1 MTICVAVKVHDCLV
15 LAADSATS
23 LIGTTADGHPTI
35 VNVYA
40 HGNKVFNLVKGQP
53 IAAMTCGAGNIGRAS
68 ISSLAKELR
77 RRLSSSPEA
86 GGIDPTRY
94 TLEEVALRARD
105 LLFDETYMK
114 QDPLPAD
121 GASLEFWI
129 GGYGAEREDA
139 ELWKIVIENGHCPPP
154 VQQMADQDSFV
165 VWSGQPEALNRLL
178 LGYSGGVIDA
188 LVVGGLEADKLGPVQ
203 DLIRDHTATP
213 LVSAPMPTGD
223 AIALADFLV
232 DVTKKY
238 VHFRDGADTV
248 GGDTDIATVTRY
260 EGFKW
265 IKRKHFYPRDLNME
279 TDHV

>member
-23 LIGTTADGHPTI
+23 LIGTDQNGQPTI

-53 IAAMTCGAGNIGRAS
+53 IAAMTCGAGNIGRSS

-77 RRLSSSPEA
+77 RRLSKPVSE
-86 GGIDPTRY
+86 GGLDPDAY
-94 TLEEVALRARD
+94 TMADVADRARS
-105 LLFDETYMK
+105 LLFDETYALL
-114 QDPLPAD
+114 DPVPAN

-129 GGYGAEREDA
+129 GGYGADRIDA
-139 ELWKIVIENGHCPPP
+139 ELWKIVIENGTCPVPQ
-154 VQQMADQDSFV
+154 QQMAGQDSFI

-178 LGYSGGVIDA
+178 LGYSSGVVDA
-188 LVVGGLEADKLGPVQ
+188 LVSGGLEADKIEPVET
-203 DLIRDHTATP
+203 LIRSFTSTP

-232 DVTKKY
+232 DVTKRY

>member
-1 MTICVAVKVHDCLV
+1 M
-15 LAADSATS
+15 
-23 LIGTTADGHPTI
+23 I

-53 IAAMTCGAGNIGRAS
+53 IAAMTCGAGNIGRSS

-77 RRLSSSPEA
+77 RRLSKPVHEGGLDPES
-86 GGIDPTRY
+86 Y
-94 TLEEVALRARD
+94 TIEEVAIRART
-105 LLFDETYMK
+105 LLYDEAFL
-114 QDPLPAD
+114 QLNPAPAD
-121 GASLEFWI
+121 AANLEFWV
-129 GGYGAEREDA
+129 GGYGADRDDA
-139 ELWKIVIENGHCPPP
+139 ELWKIVIENGQCTPPQ
-154 VQQMADQDSFV
+154 QQMVGEDSFV
-165 VWSGQPEALNRLL
+165 TWAGQPEALNRLL
-178 LGYSGGVIDA
+178 LGFSGGVVDA
-188 LVVGGLEADKLGPVQ
+188 LAAGGLEADKIGPVQ
-203 DLIRDHTATP
+203 ALMRSYTATP

-232 DVTKKY
+232 EVTKKY

-265 IKRKHFYPRDLNME
+265 IKRKHFYPRALNME

>member
-15 LAADSATS
+15 FAADSATS
-23 LIGTTADGHPTI
+23 LVGTDQDGRPSI

-53 IAAMTCGAGNIGRAS
+53 IAAMTCGAGNVGRSS

-77 RRLSSSPEA
+77 RRLSKPVDQ
-86 GGIDPTRY
+86 GGLDPLTY
-94 TLEEVALRARD
+94 TMEEVANRARA
-105 LLFDETYMK
+105 LLFDETYL
-114 QDPLPAD
+114 QIDPVPAG

-129 GGYGAEREDA
+129 GGYGADRQDA
-139 ELWKIVIENGHCPPP
+139 ELWKIVIDNGTCAAPQP
-154 VQQMADQDSFV
+154 QMSGEDSFV

-178 LGYSGGVIDA
+178 LGFSGGVVEA
-188 LVVGGLEADKLGPVQ
+188 LTAGGLEAAKIGPVEA
-203 DLIRDHTATP
+203 LMRSHTATP
-213 LVSAPMPTGD
+213 LVSAPMPIGD

-265 IKRKHFYPRDLNME
+265 IQRKHFYPRSLNME

>member
-23 LIGTTADGHPTI
+23 LIGTDQNGQPTI
-35 VNVYA
+35 INVYA

-77 RRLSSSPEA
+77 RRLSRPPA
-86 GGIDPTRY
+86 DGGLDPANY
-94 TLEEVALRARD
+94 TIEEVATRARE
-105 LLFDETYMK
+105 LLFDETYAK
-114 QDPLPAD
+114 LDPQPAD
-121 GASLEFWI
+121 GASLEFWV
-129 GGYGAEREDA
+129 GGYGSDRQDA
-139 ELWKIVIENGHCPPP
+139 ELWKIVIEGGTCPVPDPQMNG
-154 VQQMADQDSFV
+154 QDSFV
-165 VWSGQPEALNRLL
+165 VWAGQPEALNRLL
-178 LGYSGGVIDA
+178 LGYSAGVIDA
-188 LVVGGLEADKLGPVQ
+188 LVEGGLEADRVGPVS
-203 DLIRDHTATP
+203 DLIRSHTATP

-223 AIALADFLV
+223 AVALADFLV
-232 DVTKKY
+232 DVTKRY

-265 IKRKHFYPRDLNME
+265 IKRKHFYPKDLNME